1 MDTGTRQFAAGEDPP
16 APTPLSATGA
26 RLIERA
32 RRGEAAAL
40 RELWQ
45 ANRAWV
51 AGILLAYK
59 PRQAD
64 LEDLLQEVAMAMV
77 RSIGSVR
84 SPGAF
89 RPWLRTVAINA
100 ARQEARHRSRRPDF
114 KARSLQSLEGVG
126 GQDDRVGVSSGE
138 IDMTETRKREAREL
152 LSMVLDLPEAYREP
166 VLLRSLKGM
175 SYREISAITELPEST
190 IETRI
195 ARGRRMLRERARQRR
210 FGAAASSTH
219 PQSSANQSDE
229 HAIERPTS

>member
-1 MDTGTRQFAAGEDPP
+1 MGTKVRHEYAGDDPP
-16 APTPLSATGA
+16 AVTQLSVSDA

-32 RRGEAAAL
+32 RRGEASAI

-45 ANRAWV
+45 ANRNWV

-59 PRQAD
+59 AREAD
-64 LEDLLQEVAMAMV
+64 LEDLLQEVAMAVV
-77 RSIGSVR
+77 RNVHSVR

-100 ARQEARHRSRRPDF
+100 ARQEARTRNRRPEGRHQALDQEP
-114 KARSLQSLEGVG
+114 ARAGA
-126 GQDDRVGVSSGE
+126 E
-138 IDMTETRKREAREL
+138 IDMAQTRREEARQL

-175 SYREISAITELPEST
+175 SYREISAITSLPETT

-195 ARGRRMLRERARQRR
+195 ARGRRMLRERARQMQ
-210 FGAAASSTH
+210 FGT
-219 PQSSANQSDE
+219 DT
-229 HAIERPTS
+229 PTRTTQATESQTS